1 MSSLFGLITA
11 FGLSTAAGL
20 NAYIP
25 LLLVAVLGKLEVLRL
40 SEPYDVL
47 ASWPAIVILSVLLL
61 IEFTVDK
68 IPGVDHVN
76 DVVQT
81 VVRPAAGAVLFAANA
96 GVITGMDS
104 TLALAVGLLAALG
117 THGAKAAAR
126 PLVNVGTAGIGAPVV
141 SIVEDVVAAIG
152 AVLAVFFPVLF
163 VLFAIAMVFVVI
175 QLIRLAR
182 RVRNKL
188 VSQGDS

>member
-25 LLLVAVLGKLEVLRL
+25 LLIVAVLGRLEVLHL
-40 SEPYDVL
+40 SKPYDVL
-47 ASWPAIVILSVLLL
+47 TSWPVIIVLGALLL

-81 VVRPAAGAVLFAANA
+81 IVRPAAGAILFASSA
-96 GVITGMDS
+96 GVIYGIDPAIA
-104 TLALAVGLLAALG
+104 LALGLVAALG
-117 THGAKAAAR
+117 MHGAKAAVR
-126 PLVNVGTAGIGAPVV
+126 PLVNVGTMGIGAPFMSIAEDIV
-141 SIVEDVVAAIG
+141 SVLG
-152 AVLAVFFPVLF
+152 TVLAVFAPLLF
-163 VLFAIAMVFVVI
+163 VVFAVLIGVAVFRV
-175 QLIRLAR
+175 AR
-182 RVRNKL
+182 RMRNKL
-188 VSQGDS
+188 VQRT

>member
-1 MSSLFGLITA
+1 MSSLFGLVTA
-11 FGLSTAAGL
+11 FGLSSAAGL

-25 LLLVAVLGKLEVLRL
+25 LLIVAVLGRLQVLHL

-47 ASWPAIVILSVLLL
+47 MSWPAIGILATLLL
-61 IEFTVDK
+61 IEVAVDK
-68 IPGVDHVN
+68 IPGADHVN

-81 VVRPAAGAVLFAANA
+81 VVRLAAGAVLFAANA

-126 PLVNVGTAGIGAPVV
+126 PLVNVSTVGIGAPIMSLFEDIVALLG
-141 SIVEDVVAAIG
+141 SI
-152 AVLAVFFPVLF
+152 LAVFAPVLF
-163 VLFAIAMVFVVI
+163 IVFAAVMVFVVAK
-175 QLIRLAR
+175 LVGLAR
-182 RVRNKL
+182 RMHGRLRKKT
-188 VSQGDS
+188 

>member
-1 MSSLFGLITA
+1 MTSLTGLITA

-25 LLLVAVLGKLEVLRL
+25 LLIVGVLGRLEVLQL

-47 ASWPAIVILSVLLL
+47 TSWPAIAILAVLLL
-61 IEFTVDK
+61 IEIAADK

-81 VVRPAAGAVLFAANA
+81 IVRPAAGAVLFAANS
-96 GVITGMDS
+96 GVISGMDS

-117 THGAKAAAR
+117 THGAKVTAR
-126 PLVNVGTAGIGAPVV
+126 PLVNVSTAGVGAPIV
-141 SIVEDVVAAIG
+141 SLLEDLVALLGSI
-152 AVLAVFFPVLF
+152 LAVFFPVLF
-163 VLFAIAMVFVVI
+163 VLFVIVLVFLVI
-175 QLIRLAR
+175 QMVRLAR
-182 RVRNKL
+182 RVKARL
-188 VSQGDS
+188 TRSA

>member
-1 MSSLFGLITA
+1 MTSLFGLITA

-25 LLLVAVLGKLEVLRL
+25 LLLVAVLGRLQVLQL

-47 ASWPAIVILSVLLL
+47 MSWPAIGILVVLLV

-68 IPGVDHVN
+68 IPGVDHIN
-76 DVVQT
+76 DVIQT

-117 THGAKAAAR
+117 THGAKTAAR

-141 SIVEDVVAAIG
+141 SLAEDAVSALG

-163 VLFAIAMVFVVI
+163 VIFAVLIVVAVI
-175 QLIRLAR
+175 QMIRLAR
-182 RVRNKL
+182 RVQRRI
-188 VSQGDS
+188 VGAR